1 MKKSFALVSFLLFA
15 FFGVLRAQTYWVF
28 LADKEGSSF
37 DPYSYFDPQAVS
49 RYAQNGMDLY
59 DIANYPV
66 SPAYSAEVA
75 RIASETLGCSRW
87 LNAVAVVASPEQ
99 VRAIEQLPFVLRTLP
114 ICEATMTLAQVENR
128 ATSADAPTTGGGAG
142 DESVSLMPQL
152 VRMEGEKF
160 AEAHLDG
167 KGLRIAV
174 FDGGFPRVNT
184 HAAFQHLRD
193 NNRIVDTWNFP
204 NDDAD
209 VYGWNSHGLMTL
221 SCITG
226 CMGGRQLGL
235 ATGAEFLLYR
245 TEVNTEPAKEEVW
258 WQMAVE
264 RADQHGANIISS
276 SLGYGKE
283 RYYTQ
288 DMDGTS
294 LIAKAADMAARRGI
308 LVVNSAGN
316 ENTSA
321 QWRTIITPADAESV
335 LTVGGIEDKLT
346 EYKPISFSSCGPTAD
361 GRLKPEVAAFG
372 RACVASP
379 DDDEALTWASGT
391 SFSCPLVAG
400 FAACAWQASPGKTAL
415 QMKQEIEHSADRYPY
430 FDYALGYG
438 VPQASY
444 FADKKHTTSAPT
456 FRFEESDDSVSVLLN
471 KRLGRVLV
479 FYNKQRPDG
488 TLVEYH
494 SQEWITD
501 NSEEDRISF
510 LKASL
515 DSCSL
520 NVWYDGY
527 TASYKL
533 SEEDQQRFAGS
544 HETFFNLNATLPQGE
559 KVASS
564 HEKGA
569 PKHPSQWGS
578 CAAWY
583 GGPYWQFGSM
593 ICLGGKEQNIRFS
606 PVNHLGFRLMRAF
619 SKSYKLGLGIEWAMA
634 NYHLDGDQC
643 NPLDEMLGTPADDH
657 VSKKYMKQ
665 GDWAL
670 ELFQRVRFIPG
681 GLASNGFYWDLGVYG
696 SLSYYN
702 YHVKYDC
709 SELPSEPVD
718 LMEAR
723 YKNPDFLD
731 SYQLN
736 WGITTRVMFD
746 VVGIYFRYR
755 MTGIFDNQIAP
766 SDLSPSNLTSGNFYL
781 NLPRFEAGLVLSF

>member
-1 MKKSFALVSFLLFA
+1 MKKCFALVSFLLFA
-15 FFGVLRAQTYWVF
+15 FWGVLRAQTYWVF

-99 VRAIEQLPFVLRTLP
+99 VGAIEQLPFVLRTLR
-114 ICEATMTLAQVENR
+114 IGEAPMMPAGVAHR

-152 VRMEGEKF
+152 VRMEGERF
-160 AEAHLDG
+160 AEAGFDG
-167 KGLRIAV
+167 RGLRIAV
-174 FDGGFPRVNT
+174 FDGGFPRVNS

-193 NNRIVDTWNFP
+193 NNLIVDTWNFP

-226 CMGGRQLGL
+226 RMGGRQLGL

-283 RYYTQ
+283 RYRTQ

-346 EYKPISFSSCGPTAD
+346 EYRPISFSSCGPTAD

-415 QMKQEIEHSADRYPY
+415 EMKQEIEHSADRYPY

-438 VPQASY
+438 VPQAGY
-444 FADKKHTTSAPT
+444 FADKERATSAPT
-456 FRFEESDDSVSVLLN
+456 FRFEEADDSVAVCLV
-471 KRLGRVLV
+471 KRVCRVTV
-479 FYNKQRPDG
+479 FFNKQRPDG
-488 TLVEYH
+488 TLAEYG
-494 SQEWITD
+494 SRQWIT
-501 NSEEDRISF
+501 SAQHEGRILF
-510 LKASL
+510 AKASI
-515 DSCSL
+515 DSCTL
-520 NVWYDGY
+520 NLFYEGY
-527 TASYKL
+527 GASYRL
-533 SEEDQQRFAGS
+533 SPEERQRFAHNGAPFKPHAVMPES
-544 HETFFNLNATLPQGE
+544 EPEFATLDHGT
-559 KVASS
+559 
-564 HEKGA
+564 
-569 PKHPSQWGS
+569 PKRPSDFGT
-578 CAAWY
+578 CAIWW

-606 PVNHLGFRLMRAF
+606 PVNHLGLRLMRAF
-619 SKSYKLGLGIEWAMA
+619 SKSYKLGVGIEWAMA
-634 NYHLDGDQC
+634 NYHLDGEQC
-643 NPLDEMLGTPADDH
+643 NPLDEMLGTPADDY
-657 VSKKYMKQ
+657 VVKKYMKQ

-670 ELFQRVRFIPG
+670 ELFQRVRLIPG
-681 GLASNGFYWDLGVYG
+681 GLAGNGLYWDLGLYG
-696 SLSYYN
+696 SISYYN
-702 YHVKYDC
+702 YHVKSDYGGVARPPF
-709 SELPSEPVD
+709 ELAD
-718 LMEAR
+718 IR
-723 YKNPDFLD
+723 IKNPDYRD
-731 SYQLN
+731 RYWLN

-755 MTGIFDNQIAP
+755 LTGVFDNQSLP
-766 SDLSPSNLTSGNFYL
+766 DVPGPGDFYL
-781 NLPRFEAGLVLSF
+781 NLPRFEAGLMLSF